1 MSFKSKILSLV
12 NSFYSLEKQAKRV
25 GVNMGKDNL
34 VASKF
39 WSSEPYLITIG
50 SHCQITSGV
59 KIFTHGGGA
68 AVRNRYPN
76 FDCFGKVSIG
86 NYVYIGTNSLIMP
99 GVNISNNVLVAAG
112 SVVCNSVP
120 AGVVVGGNPA
130 RLIGKIEDYIERNLD
145 YNLNTKGLSIKKKEK
160 VLKSLDENKFIKKKY
175 LCFSDN

>member
-1 MSFKSKILSLV
+1 MSFKSKILSLI
-12 NSFYSLEKQAKRV
+12 NSFYSLEKQARRV
-25 GVNMGKDNL
+25 GVNMGKDNF

-50 SHCQITSGV
+50 SYCAITSGV
-59 KIFTHGGGA
+59 KIFTHGGA
-68 AVRNRYPN
+68 RVARRQYPY

-86 NYVYIGTNSLIMP
+86 DYVYIGTNSLIMP
-99 GVNISNNVLVAAG
+99 GVNIGDNVLVAAG
-112 SVVCNSVP
+112 SVICNSVP

-145 YNLNTKGLSIKKKEK
+145 YNLNTKGLSMKEKEK

-175 LCFSDN
+175 LSFSDN